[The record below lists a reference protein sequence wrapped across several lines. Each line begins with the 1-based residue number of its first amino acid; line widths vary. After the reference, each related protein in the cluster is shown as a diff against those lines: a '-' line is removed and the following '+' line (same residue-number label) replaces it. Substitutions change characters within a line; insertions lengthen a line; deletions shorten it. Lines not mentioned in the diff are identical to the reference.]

1 MYRTLVACVLV
12 LIVKSSS
19 FVVGRCFA
27 SQLDALEQSRR
38 QWGEAQRRCEV
49 WAYKL
54 DSCNCVTGR
63 TTLAGYAEGGGPP
76 RVCVR
81 AMHASLQE
89 GYCKA
94 LR

>member
-1 MYRTLVACVLV
+1 MP
-12 LIVKSSS
+12 
-19 FVVGRCFA
+19 RCIHP
-27 SQLDALEQSRR
+27 STPTQLDALEQEKW
-38 QWGEAQRRCEV
+38 QWDEARRRCEV
-49 WAYKL
+49 WAHKL

-63 TTLAGYAEGGGPP
+63 TALAGYAEGGGPP
-76 RVCVR
+76 RVCLR

>member
-1 MYRTLVACVLV
+1 M
-12 LIVKSSS
+12 
-19 FVVGRCFA
+19 
-27 SQLDALEQSRR
+27 
-38 QWGEAQRRCEV
+38 
-49 WAYKL
+49 WAHKL

-76 RVCVR
+76 RACLR